1 MPQEN
6 RALRRAARTKPLH
19 ERRHAGWKLRTAIG
33 LPLLV
38 ACAVALGSA
47 PKADSSP
54 VRMPPL
60 LIGVGDQSQATFTKP
75 LYRSLG
81 LQISRLVVPWN
92 AALHADRKV
101 WIRQWLAAARADGI
115 EPMIAFGRFS
125 GQTLT
130 PPSVGAYRRAFMAF
144 RTAFPQVREYTPW
157 NEANH
162 QSQPTFRRPAR
173 AAAYYKV
180 MRAGCPGC
188 TVLGADV
195 LDTHSAEKWLRQ
207 FIRALHGPV
216 PQVWGL
222 HNYIDVNRHHPVAR
236 GGTAKMLGVVPG
248 QIWLT
253 ETGGLVK
260 TAALPYNEKRAA
272 TATRY
277 LFTIANA
284 WRPRIARVY
293 LYNWR
298 GVLTARQ
305 ARRQPKAWDSGM
317 TEPNGK
323 PRPAY
328 FALRS
333 EMKRRHLGC
342 WDRRPS
348 VRKARWR
355 AGCK

>member
-1 MPQEN
+1 M
-6 RALRRAARTKPLH
+6 LAAPP
-19 ERRHAGWKLRTAIG
+19 AANPAPVGPA
-33 LPLLV
+33 PLLV
-38 ACAVALGSA
+38 
-47 PKADSSP
+47 
-54 VRMPPL
+54 
-60 LIGVGDQSQATFTKP
+60 GVGDQSPATFAKP
-75 LYRSLG
+75 LYRRLG
-81 LQISRLVVPWN
+81 LRISRLVVPWN
-92 AALHADRKV
+92 AALHADRRAWV
-101 WIRQWLAAARADGI
+101 RRWLAAARSAGV
-115 EPMIAFGRFS
+115 EPLISFGRFS
-125 GQTLT
+125 GQSMN
-130 PPSVGAYRRAFMAF
+130 PPSVSAYRHAFLAF
-144 RTAFPQVREYTPW
+144 RKAFPRVREYTPW

-188 TVLGADV
+188 VIVAADV
-195 LDTHSAEKWLRQ
+195 LDTHSAEIWLRA
-207 FIRALHGPV
+207 FMRALHGPV
-216 PQVWGL
+216 PQLWGL
-222 HNYIDVNRHHPVAR
+222 HNYIDVNRHHPVAH
-236 GGTAKMLGVVPG
+236 GGTARMLGVVPG
-248 QIWLT
+248 QVWLT

-260 TAALPYNEKRAA
+260 TAVLPYNEKRAA
-272 TATRY
+272 RATRY
-277 LFTIANA
+277 LFTIADA
-284 WRPRIARVY
+284 WRARISRVY

-298 GVLTARQ
+298 GALTARQ

-333 EMKRRHLGC
+333 EMRRLHVGC